1 LLKVWFSNVED
12 NLITNHEK
20 IDFQKGVELTNELEM
35 KCRNEQITMSSE
47 FTVIDDNTNESLY
60 TGVFNFGS
68 YDYPNIYHQ
77 IKDKANKIKVDK
89 SKQSDKNYLL
99 EKIEEL
105 TSDELKR
112 EEKIDK
118 TLINIEKDNISKL
131 KKWQRRTIYS
141 LMMFFLITSIMLTVW
156 SITQMASYEK
166 ALNQGRQE
174 VETKKNLIAEYENAL
189 QGDEESLI
197 EYLQEQ
203 DDLSE
208 NQEVLLVNHFINESE
223 YKKAVKILGDN
234 SRTETMILM
243 NDKYDRDTKVSKI
256 KEFNELYSTNEAR
269 FDLAYFDSDYE
280 LMLNIQDVN
289 MVSKRSRMKTRAYIK
304 LDQLDEAKEEL
315 KNNND
320 EHTKEMVEKY
330 EILTTEI
337 DTLKEKID
345 KEKDKKAKKKLESE
359 LKEKE
364 KERNEL

>member
-1 LLKVWFSNVED
+1 
-12 NLITNHEK
+12 
-20 IDFQKGVELTNELEM
+20 
-35 KCRNEQITMSSE
+35 
-47 FTVIDDNTNESLY
+47 
-60 TGVFNFGS
+60 
-68 YDYPNIYHQ
+68 
-77 IKDKANKIKVDK
+77 
-89 SKQSDKNYLL
+89 
-99 EKIEEL
+99 
-105 TSDELKR
+105 
-112 EEKIDK
+112 
-118 TLINIEKDNISKL
+118 
-131 KKWQRRTIYS
+131 
-141 LMMFFLITSIMLTVW
+141 MMFFLITSIMLTVW

-320 EHTKEMVEKY
+320 EHTREMVEKY
-330 EILTTEI
+330 EILTTEN
-337 DTLKEKID
+337 DTLKEKIDKKKKKKKENKKNNEEQKKEIVKKYEILTTEKDTKKEKID

>member
-1 LLKVWFSNVED
+1 
-12 NLITNHEK
+12 
-20 IDFQKGVELTNELEM
+20 
-35 KCRNEQITMSSE
+35 
-47 FTVIDDNTNESLY
+47 
-60 TGVFNFGS
+60 
-68 YDYPNIYHQ
+68 
-77 IKDKANKIKVDK
+77 
-89 SKQSDKNYLL
+89 
-99 EKIEEL
+99 
-105 TSDELKR
+105 
-112 EEKIDK
+112 
-118 TLINIEKDNISKL
+118 
-131 KKWQRRTIYS
+131 
-141 LMMFFLITSIMLTVW
+141 
-156 SITQMASYEK
+156 
-166 ALNQGRQE
+166 
-174 VETKKNLIAEYENAL
+174 
-189 QGDEESLI
+189 
-197 EYLQEQ
+197 
-203 DDLSE
+203 
-208 NQEVLLVNHFINESE
+208 
-223 YKKAVKILGDN
+223 
-234 SRTETMILM
+234 

-364 KERNEL
+364 KERNEEHKKEKEEKKEIIKKENDTLKEKIEKEKNKKAKKKLESELKEKEKERNEL